1 MFWKNTAWS
10 WDDVVDDGGYL
21 LSTYLRRTPDPA
33 PYTNLSRIP
42 TTTNMDHIPTRTTN
56 MDHIPTRTTNMDH
69 IPTRTTNMDHI
80 PTRTTNM
87 DHIPTRTTNMD
98 HIPTRTTNLSHIPT
112 TTNMDHIPTRTTNM
126 DHIPTR
132 TTNMDHIPTTGLKD
146 LTNHSLTWS
155 CPPQSLHP
163 ANNSIYSLGP
173 ASSSYSSYSS
183 YVSSLYSN
191 STRQAL
197 GGNGG
202 TQRHTVSPP
211 PPHHYT
217 NPKCGQT
224 DNLSSFYGANVGLT
238 RDVEGSR
245 DLMT

>member
-21 LSTYLRRTPDPA
+21 LSTDLRRTPDPA
-33 PYTNLSRIP
+33 PDTSLS
-42 TTTNMDHIPTRTTN
+42 HIPT
-56 MDHIPTRTTNMDH
+56 
-69 IPTRTTNMDHI
+69 
-80 PTRTTNM
+80 
-87 DHIPTRTTNMD
+87 TTNMD

-112 TTNMDHIPTRTTNM
+112 TTTNLSQIPTTTTNLS
-126 DHIPTR
+126 HIPTR

-163 ANNSIYSLGP
+163 ANNSIYSSGP
-173 ASSSYSSYSS
+173 AYSSYSSYSS

-191 STRQAL
+191 STRQAS
-197 GGNGG
+197 GGSGG

-211 PPHHYT
+211 PPHHDT
-217 NPKCGQT
+217 NPMCGQT
-224 DNLSSFYGANVGLT
+224 NKLSSFY
-238 RDVEGSR
+238 
-245 DLMT
+245 